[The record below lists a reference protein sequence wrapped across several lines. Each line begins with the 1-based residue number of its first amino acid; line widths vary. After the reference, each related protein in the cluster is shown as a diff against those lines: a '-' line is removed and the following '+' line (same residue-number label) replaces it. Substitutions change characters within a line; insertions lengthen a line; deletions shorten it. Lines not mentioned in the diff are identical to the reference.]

1 MQRISKR
8 HFLKLGAATGALAL
22 TGLPR
27 LQAAELPK
35 LTVNTYGG
43 LYATAVNENFVAH
56 YKAATGGA
64 AEAVTDVPSAAL
76 SKIRATMPKPDYDLF
91 VATANDTLRAID
103 LGLVEEIQ
111 PDKLPGLQN
120 LMPEAYSQ
128 WGNKAISFSYG
139 TGGFLYDTRKI
150 ANPPK
155 TWAEFAERTAK
166 GEFGRSVAVP
176 SATQAG
182 VLEAFVF
189 PIVHAFGGTMAKPDV
204 GFEKIA
210 AMAPYVAKFY
220 GDMSEV
226 VNLMA
231 NGEISI
237 ATYVDGRSWAFVDK
251 NPWANFIVP
260 EKGGVFQSSQIMKV
274 KGSPDNAWALMD
286 AFINTEADEGFAK
299 MIKYPMTNQAV
310 TYPEAM
316 AKRVTKPEDILYPPF
331 AEIARLTPEL
341 IERWNKEIG
350 G

>member
-8 HFLKLGAATGALAL
+8 HFLKLGVATGALAL
-22 TGLPR
+22 TGIPR
-27 LQAAELPK
+27 LQAAAPK

-43 LYATAVNENFVAH
+43 LYATAVNENFIAH
-56 YKAATGGA
+56 YKKATGND
-64 AEAVTDVPSAAL
+64 AEAITDVPSAAL

-103 LGLVEEIQ
+103 LDLVEVIQ
-111 PDKLPGLQN
+111 PDKLPGLKN
-120 LMPEAYSQ
+120 LMPEAYTQ
-128 WGNKAISFSYG
+128 WGNKAVSFSYG

-155 TWAEFAERTAK
+155 TWVEFAERTAK
-166 GEFGRSVAVP
+166 GEFGRNVAVP

-189 PIVHAFGGTMAKPDV
+189 PIVHSFGGTMADPTV
-204 GFEKIA
+204 GVEKIA
-210 AMAPYVAKFY
+210 AMVPYIAKFY

-231 NGEISI
+231 NGEITI
-237 ATYVDGRSWAFVDK
+237 APYVDGRAWAFVDK

-274 KGSPDNAWALMD
+274 KGSPDIAWELMD
-286 AFINTEADEGFAK
+286 AFINTEADEGFVK
-299 MIKYPMTNQAV
+299 VIKYPVTNQAV
-310 TYPEAM
+310 KYPEAM
-316 AKRVTKPEDILYPPF
+316 AARVTKPGDILYPPF
-331 AEIARLTPEL
+331 AEIAKLTPDL